1 MKIALI
7 NDSHY
12 GARGENPHINEYFH
26 RFYENIFFPYI
37 KEHNITTV
45 VHLGD
50 VVDRRKFINFQI
62 WNSWRTRVFDRLR
75 REGITV
81 HMLTGNHDTYFR
93 NTNDVNALDEL
104 LGGYT
109 NITIYK
115 ETCDVTFDGLTVT
128 MVPWINSDNLE
139 RTMDHLN
146 RTASQV
152 IFGHLEI
159 AGFEMDRGNV
169 CQTGLTRQ
177 VFDKFDMV
185 LSGHFHHKSSDGTI
199 YYLGNQVE
207 ITWADYGDKRGFHI
221 FDTDTR
227 ELTFVEN
234 PDHLFYRLTY
244 DDSIQN
250 FEYWKHQDFASYANS
265 YVKMVVTRKQNPYL
279 FDTVMDQLYR
289 VTPIDVTVVEDYTET
304 AIETSGVV
312 DQAEDTITIIQKC
325 VDTMKLE
332 DHVQPAA
339 LKQLLQ
345 ELYVEALSTE
355 TAIQS

>member
-1 MKIALI
+1 MKVALI
-7 NDSHY
+7 NDTHF
-12 GARGENPHINEYFH
+12 GARGENPHINEFFH
-26 RFYENIFFPYI
+26 RFFENIFFPYI

-50 VVDRRKFINFQI
+50 VVDRRKFVNFQI
-62 WNSWRTRVFDRLR
+62 WSTWRTRFFDRLR
-75 REGITV
+75 AEGITV

-93 NTNDVNALDEL
+93 NTNDINALNEL
-104 LGGYT
+104 LGGYE
-109 NITIYK
+109 NIKIYR
-115 ETCDVTFDGLTVT
+115 ETCDVKFGDLTVT

-139 RTMDHLN
+139 RTLDYLKN
-146 RTASQV
+146 TPSQV

-177 VFDKFDMV
+177 IFDKFDMV

-207 ITWADYGDKRGFHI
+207 ITWADYGDRRGFHI

-234 PDHLFYRLTY
+234 PYHLFYRLSY

-250 FEYWKHQDFASYANS
+250 FEHWKHQDFTPYANS
-265 YVKMVVTRKQNPYL
+265 YVKVVVTRKQNPYL
-279 FDTVMDQLYR
+279 FDTVMDQLYK
-289 VTPIDVTVVEDYTET
+289 VTPIDVTIVEDYTEQST
-304 AIETSGVV
+304 GEQHEL

-325 VDTMKLE
+325 VDNMTLVPS
-332 DHVQPAA
+332 VQPAA

-345 ELYVEALSTE
+345 ELYVEALNTE